1 MAIRDTNGHAGVA
14 LAEGPEELW
23 PVAGSEAAE
32 SPDWRSLYERERE
45 RERAEAAEA
54 RAEELRW
61 AEVRARSDAGSWK
74 WRWEASRRRLRKVVA
89 ETREARRAAR
99 DALALQREVERLHGL
114 LREAGV
120 DAGKRSTVMAL
131 RMEVA
136 RLRKKGRALEKALD
150 ARAAEVRNLHR
161 DRIEADAVI
170 PALRR
175 QLRKALRRSR
185 RQKATIGSLTREKAR
200 LGKRV
205 RAARR
210 RIERLEGQ
218 LAKLRA
224 SLSGLPKGKSRG
236 SCERQERPRSER
248 RRGQQ
253 PGAPGHGRTERP
265 GLEERTEEHNPPSD
279 ARVCGGCGSPYAAN
293 GAEESALVEIE
304 VSAHRRVIRRPRWRR
319 TCGCASSPAEAT
331 APPVPR
337 LFARTPYGTSVWS
350 RFLFERYACLRP
362 LHRVSSWL
370 SDQGLPVSP
379 GTLADSVHRFAPLFE
394 PVGAAILAHQ
404 NGAALRH
411 ADETGWRVRALR
423 EGDGSGYAWLWISV
437 GRGAVRF
444 HVDPSRSADA
454 AMKLFEGTRCPTVL
468 VCDRYSSYK
477 KLARLLGGRVTLS
490 FCWAHMR
497 RDFIRCAA
505 GQVDLAGWRRE
516 WLGRIATVYRLH
528 KARLELHDP
537 GLDRQTPAFDAAH
550 DALSEALGGMFAA
563 AEGQLARLPPE
574 AREGKPLR
582 SLLNHREGL
591 SVFLDRPPRAARQQS
606 RRAAAARPG
615 HRTAPVVRLRQRDR
629 RPLHRAHVLG
639 DRHPEAERPRRA
651 ALARRLAGGV
661 RRGRR
666 PTAGRPVALAA
677 VVDGR
682 RTQARDDG
690 ARMSDRIECRYHGRD
705 FTEGEMAL
713 LRKLIAGPPALNR
726 HTLSKEFCRRIGWL
740 KPDGGLKDMM
750 ARVTMLAMHGDGL
763 IVLPP
768 PKWKQRRPG
777 PIVFGQDTEPPLF
790 PPPTTLDEV
799 RPLEIRTVVGG
810 TRPGRLWNEFVA
822 RHHHLGYR
830 TLVGAQMRYAVHDR
844 NGRPLAML
852 GFSTAAWALAPRD
865 RFIGWTPT
873 LRRKNLPLVV
883 DNPRFLIL
891 PWIRIPNLGSHILAL
906 VRRRLPRDWTRR
918 YNTTPVLVETFVEVP
933 RFTGGLYRASCW

>member
-14 LAEGPEELW
+14 LAGGPEELW
-23 PVAGSEAAE
+23 PVSGSEAAE
-32 SPDWRSLYERERE
+32 PPDWRSLYERE

-150 ARAAEVRNLHR
+150 ARAAEVRNLHK

-175 QLRKALRRSR
+175 QLSKALRRSR
-185 RQKATIGSLTREKAR
+185 RQKATIGSLTLEKAR

-205 RAARR
+205 RVARR

-224 SLSGLPKGKSRG
+224 SRSGLPRGNSRG
-236 SCERQERPRSER
+236 SCERRERPRSGR
-248 RRGQQ
+248 RRGRQ

-279 ARVCGGCGSPYAAN
+279 ARVCGGCGSPYTAN

-304 VSAHRRVIRRPRWRR
+304 VRAHRRVIRRPRWRR
-319 TCGCASSPAEAT
+319 TCGCASSPAEVSA
-331 APPVPR
+331 PVPR
-337 LFARTPYGTSVWS
+337 LFARAPYGTSVWA

-379 GTLADSVHRFAPLFE
+379 GTLADSAQRFRPLFE
-394 PVGAAILAHQ
+394 PVGAAILAHR
-404 NGAALRH
+404 NGASLRH
-411 ADETGWRVRALR
+411 ADETSWRVRALR
-423 EGDGSGYAWLWISV
+423 EGDGSGYAWLWTSA
-437 GRGAVRF
+437 GRGAVYF
-444 HVDPSRSADA
+444 HVDPSRSAEA

-468 VCDRYSSYK
+468 VCDRYSAYK

-505 GQVDLAGWRRE
+505 GHVHLDGWCRE
-516 WLGRIATVYRLH
+516 WLGRIATVYRLN
-528 KARLELHDP
+528 KARLAGHDP
-537 GLDRQTPAFDAAH
+537 GLDRQSPAFDAAH
-550 DALSEALGGMFAA
+550 EALEEALGGMFAA
-563 AEGQLARLPPE
+563 AERQLARLPPE

-591 SVFLDRPPRAARQQS
+591 SVFLDRPRVPLDNNLAERLLRGPAIGRRLSFGSDSETGARFTALMYSVTGTLRLNGLDVPRWLADWLAACARGGGRPPGDLS
-606 RRAAAARPG
+606 PWLPWSMDAGRRREM
-615 HRTAPVVRLRQRDR
+615 TAP
-629 RPLHRAHVLG
+629 A
-639 DRHPEAERPRRA
+639 
-651 ALARRLAGGV
+651 
-661 RRGRR
+661 
-666 PTAGRPVALAA
+666 
-677 VVDGR
+677 
-682 RTQARDDG
+682 
-690 ARMSDRIECRYHGRD
+690 
-705 FTEGEMAL
+705 
-713 LRKLIAGPPALNR
+713 
-726 HTLSKEFCRRIGWL
+726 
-740 KPDGGLKDMM
+740 
-750 ARVTMLAMHGDGL
+750 
-763 IVLPP
+763 
-768 PKWKQRRPG
+768 
-777 PIVFGQDTEPPLF
+777 
-790 PPPTTLDEV
+790 
-799 RPLEIRTVVGG
+799 
-810 TRPGRLWNEFVA
+810 
-822 RHHHLGYR
+822 
-830 TLVGAQMRYAVHDR
+830 
-844 NGRPLAML
+844 
-852 GFSTAAWALAPRD
+852 
-865 RFIGWTPT
+865 
-873 LRRKNLPLVV
+873 
-883 DNPRFLIL
+883 
-891 PWIRIPNLGSHILAL
+891 
-906 VRRRLPRDWTRR
+906 
-918 YNTTPVLVETFVEVP
+918 
-933 RFTGGLYRASCW
+933 

>member
-14 LAEGPEELW
+14 LAGGPEELC
-23 PVAGSEAAE
+23 PVSGSEAAE
-32 SPDWRSLYERERE
+32 PPDWRSLYERE

-150 ARAAEVRNLHR
+150 ARAAEVRNLHK

-175 QLRKALRRSR
+175 QLSKALRRSR
-185 RQKATIGSLTREKAR
+185 RQKATIGSLTLEKAR

-205 RAARR
+205 RVARR

-224 SLSGLPKGKSRG
+224 SRSGLPRGNSRG
-236 SCERQERPRSER
+236 SCERRERPRSGR

-304 VSAHRRVIRRPRWRR
+304 VRAHRRVIRRPRWRR

-337 LFARTPYGTSVWS
+337 LFARTPYGTSVWA
-350 RFLFERYACLRP
+350 RFLFERYA
-362 LHRVSSWL
+362 
-370 SDQGLPVSP
+370 
-379 GTLADSVHRFAPLFE
+379 
-394 PVGAAILAHQ
+394 
-404 NGAALRH
+404 
-411 ADETGWRVRALR
+411 
-423 EGDGSGYAWLWISV
+423 WLWTSV
-437 GRGAVRF
+437 GRGAVYF
-444 HVDPSRSADA
+444 HVDPSRSAEA

-468 VCDRYSSYK
+468 VCDRYSAYK

-505 GQVDLAGWRRE
+505 GHVHLDGWCRE
-516 WLGRIATVYRLH
+516 WLGRIATVYRLN
-528 KARLELHDP
+528 KARLAGHDP
-537 GLDRQTPAFDAAH
+537 GLDRQSPAFDAAH
-550 DALSEALGGMFAA
+550 EALEEALGGMFAA

-591 SVFLDRPPRAARQQS
+591 SVFLDRPR
-606 RRAAAARPG
+606 
-615 HRTAPVVRLRQRDR
+615 V
-629 RPLHRAHVLG
+629 PLDNNL
-639 DRHPEAERPRRA
+639 AERLLRGPA
-651 ALARRLAGGV
+651 IGRRLSFGSDSETGARFTALMYSVTGTLRLNGLDVPRWLADWLAACAEGGG
-661 RRGRR
+661 RPPDDLSPWLPWSMDAGRR
-666 PTAGRPVALAA
+666 REMTASA
-677 VVDGR
+677 
-682 RTQARDDG
+682 
-690 ARMSDRIECRYHGRD
+690 
-705 FTEGEMAL
+705 
-713 LRKLIAGPPALNR
+713 
-726 HTLSKEFCRRIGWL
+726 
-740 KPDGGLKDMM
+740 
-750 ARVTMLAMHGDGL
+750 
-763 IVLPP
+763 
-768 PKWKQRRPG
+768 
-777 PIVFGQDTEPPLF
+777 
-790 PPPTTLDEV
+790 
-799 RPLEIRTVVGG
+799 
-810 TRPGRLWNEFVA
+810 
-822 RHHHLGYR
+822 
-830 TLVGAQMRYAVHDR
+830 
-844 NGRPLAML
+844 
-852 GFSTAAWALAPRD
+852 
-865 RFIGWTPT
+865 
-873 LRRKNLPLVV
+873 
-883 DNPRFLIL
+883 
-891 PWIRIPNLGSHILAL
+891 
-906 VRRRLPRDWTRR
+906 
-918 YNTTPVLVETFVEVP
+918 
-933 RFTGGLYRASCW
+933 